1 MTKEYC
7 ILQPELSS
15 LKINQED
22 ISSWLTIQDKDFY
35 DAQIAQEKGYYIR
48 YEDVETVK
56 PNSHSSFISRV
67 ITLSNPDLI
76 NLIENAQFD
85 VGEDEVLY
93 IHTLTVVRDG
103 QLIDKINDIDI
114 NVLNYMCDENQ
125 TEVNTD
131 KLVVV
136 QISDLQLNDIFIIE
150 TTVERKYEESNIR
163 NKYFRWMYTIPDSYW
178 AYGKYRYELKN
189 ETEQN
194 LSANFQY
201 FRDEVGGILEKDKVI
216 IEKNQSYTIEE
227 DYYVGEEPKEFE
239 IAPFIDFMTEKTYP
253 EITKE
258 ISDVYQTFYQV
269 NLVSFAEDLVTELNM
284 LSSLD
289 HKIKYAIDFVQKEV
303 FNEPET
309 NNFEPQ
315 SAEITYKTKRGD
327 SRAKTVLL
335 KVILDY
341 LGIESQLVFVN
352 FGQDLFIPVY
362 GPSPSTFKQ
371 AILKATLDNQDY
383 FIDVTMSHDEGFLA
397 NRDQKSFIYY
407 LEIKAGIDIQ
417 KRQPLENKIFSVEEI
432 FSCDVKENVAQIALE
447 KKLRGGIANKARAM
461 FESWSDENI
470 INNYNFAIYA
480 CMFLYENYEQ
490 DKIDEYFSNTSIQI
504 VEDNKELNELSL
516 VYKATI
522 LNPYEIIDGKRYLH
536 YWDWNNFIDD
546 EAAEHFHKDIPY
558 WVDRNSIKTEIHLTT
573 DMPIDQY
580 KQVTRQEC
588 DIKSKYVN
596 YCVTKQVKEY
606 GASCYI
612 ENIPYYNLAISGKD
626 LEDYIK
632 VNKQIHDDNWGI
644 SIDILE

>member
-432 FSCDVKENVAQIALE
+432 FSCDVKENVAQITLE
-447 KKLRGGIANKARAM
+447 KKLHGGIANKARAM

-480 CMFLYENYEQ
+480 CMFLYEN
-490 DKIDEYFSNTSIQI
+490 
-504 VEDNKELNELSL
+504 
-516 VYKATI
+516 
-522 LNPYEIIDGKRYLH
+522 
-536 YWDWNNFIDD
+536 
-546 EAAEHFHKDIPY
+546 
-558 WVDRNSIKTEIHLTT
+558 
-573 DMPIDQY
+573 
-580 KQVTRQEC
+580 
-588 DIKSKYVN
+588 
-596 YCVTKQVKEY
+596 
-606 GASCYI
+606 
-612 ENIPYYNLAISGKD
+612 
-626 LEDYIK
+626 
-632 VNKQIHDDNWGI
+632 
-644 SIDILE
+644 

>member
-7 ILQPELSS
+7 IIQPELSS
-15 LKINQED
+15 LKIKKEN
-22 ISSWLTIQDKDFY
+22 ISSWLTIQDRDFY
-35 DAQIAQEKGYYIR
+35 NAQIAQEKGYYIW

-56 PNSHSSFISRV
+56 PNSHLSFISRV
-67 ITLSNPDLI
+67 ISLSNPDII
-76 NLIENAQFD
+76 NLIEKAKFV

-93 IHTLTVVRDG
+93 IHTLSIVRDG
-103 QLIDKINDIDI
+103 QVIDKINEIDID
-114 NVLNYMCDENQ
+114 VLNYIRDENQ
-125 TEVNTD
+125 TKFNSD

-136 QISDLQLNDIFIIE
+136 QINDLQLNDIFIIE
-150 TTVERKYEESNIR
+150 TTVERKYEKSNIR

-201 FRDEVGGILEKDKVI
+201 FRDEFGESLEKDKVI
-216 IEKNQSYTIEE
+216 IEKNQSYIIEE
-227 DYYVGEEPKEFE
+227 DYYVGDNPKELE
-239 IAPFIDFMTEKTYP
+239 ITPFIDFMTEKTYP

-258 ISDVYQTFYQV
+258 ISDIYQRFYQV
-269 NLVSFAEDLVTELNM
+269 DLASFAAELVAELNRY
-284 LSSLD
+284 SSLN

-315 SAEITYKTKRGD
+315 SAEITYMTKQGD

-341 LGIESQLVFVN
+341 LEIDSQLVLVN
-352 FGQDLFIPVY
+352 FDKDLFIPVY

-371 AILKATLDNQDY
+371 AILKVTLDSQDY

-407 LEIKAGIDIQ
+407 LEIKAGTDIQ
-417 KRQPLENKIFSVEEI
+417 NRKPLENKILCVEEI
-432 FSCDVKENVAQIALE
+432 FSCDVKENIAKITLK
-447 KKLRGGIANKARAM
+447 KKLRGGIANKTRAM
-461 FESWSDENI
+461 FENWSNENI

-480 CMFLYENYEQ
+480 CMFLYENFEQ

-516 VYKATI
+516 IYEATI
-522 LNPYEIIDGKRYLH
+522 LKPYEIREGKRFLH
-536 YWDWNNFIDD
+536 YWNWNNFIDD
-546 EAAEHFHKDIPY
+546 EAEEHFHKDFPY

-580 KQVTRQEC
+580 ERVTCQEC

-596 YCVTKQVKEY
+596 YCVTKKIKEY

-612 ENIPYYNLAISGKD
+612 ESIPYYNLAITGKD
-626 LEDYIK
+626 LEEYIN
-632 VNKQIHDDNWGI
+632 VNKQIQDNNWGI